1 METGN
6 GVVGNCNRKE
16 PVLKELTSNVR
27 NLNLQ
32 IAELTS
38 KLDEERDENA
48 ALSKT
53 LSEQQRLIRAAIDR
67 ISPPSSVDGVKICEE
82 HQDFLDK
89 YLRKLRGEKT
99 DLEHKAA
106 G

>member
-1 METGN
+1 M
-6 GVVGNCNRKE
+6 
-16 PVLKELTSNVR
+16 SN
-27 NLNLQ
+27 LHFQ

-53 LSEQQRLIRAAIDR
+53 LSEQQRLIRAAVDR
-67 ISPPSSVDGVKICEE
+67 ISPPSSVDGGTKICEE

-89 YLRKLRGEKT
+89 YLRKLRGEQA

>member
-1 METGN
+1 M
-6 GVVGNCNRKE
+6 
-16 PVLKELTSNVR
+16 
-27 NLNLQ
+27 
-32 IAELTS
+32 AELTS

-53 LSEQQRLIRAAIDR
+53 VSEQQRLIRAAVDR
-67 ISPPSSVDGVKICEE
+67 IAPPTSVDGDGGGGAKVCEE

-89 YLRKLRGEKT
+89 YLRKLRGEKA

>member
-1 METGN
+1 M
-6 GVVGNCNRKE
+6 
-16 PVLKELTSNVR
+16 
-27 NLNLQ
+27 Q
-32 IAELTS
+32 IAELTH

-53 LSEQQRLIRAAIDR
+53 VSEQQRLIRAAIDR
-67 ISPPSSVDGVKICEE
+67 ISPPSAVDGAKTCEE

-89 YLRKLRGEKT
+89 YLRKLRGEKA

>member
-1 METGN
+1 M
-6 GVVGNCNRKE
+6 
-16 PVLKELTSNVR
+16 
-27 NLNLQ
+27 
-32 IAELTS
+32 AELTS

-53 LSEQQRLIRAAIDR
+53 VSEQQRLIRAAVDR
-67 ISPPSSVDGVKICEE
+67 ISPPSSVDGGLKVCDD

-89 YLRKLRGEKT
+89 YLRKLRGEKA

>member
-1 METGN
+1 M
-6 GVVGNCNRKE
+6 
-16 PVLKELTSNVR
+16 R
-27 NLNLQ
+27 NLLNFQ

-53 LSEQQRLIRAAIDR
+53 LSEQQRLIRAAVDR
-67 ISPPSSVDGVKICEE
+67 ISPPSSLDGGTKICEE

-89 YLRKLRGEKT
+89 YLRKLRGQQA